1 MEKLTFHLWQLQ
13 PLPEYSKMTMYYFFI
28 VIKSPTSNS
37 GSSEAIEEHIN
48 LTKYEK
54 KVHND

>member
-1 MEKLTFHLWQLQ
+1 
-13 PLPEYSKMTMYYFFI
+13 MTMYYFFI